1 MKMRKFG
8 LVVAFCVAFVFSASG
23 PASAAAIFLTGHD
36 PDFHASS
43 GAGENPTGAQHINQ
57 VAIEF
62 ILDPLFNPFAGL
74 APKFLFV
81 EAVMAVPGG
90 HKAGAL
96 GLANSGYLAGVHYD
110 LHGAATLGAA
120 LDLLGDAGGY
130 SGIVVA
136 SDFGG
141 LLTQNELNILN
152 SRSADIISF
161 LNAGGGLY
169 AMAESNGGAHLTPSG
184 GRFGFLPFVVSS
196 TAFDA
201 AESGNTVT
209 AFGASLGLVA
219 SDVNGNFSH
228 NIFQGTFGL
237 SAVDVDPQGNVL
249 SLAGRGTIVDGG
261 VGQVTPVPEPGS
273 LLLVASGVVAW
284 RVKRR
289 RRADAA

>member
-1 MKMRKFG
+1 MKIRKCG
-8 LVVAFCVAFVFSASG
+8 LVVAFCVAFVFSGSDRASG
-23 PASAAAIFLTGHD
+23 ATIFLTGHD
-36 PDFHASS
+36 PDYHASS
-43 GAGENPTGAQHINQ
+43 GAGENPTGAQHLNQ

-62 ILDPLFNPFAGL
+62 ILDPLFNPFVGM

-81 EAVMAVPGG
+81 EAVMAPVGG
-90 HKAGAL
+90 HKAGAV
-96 GLANSGYLAGVHYD
+96 GLLNSGYVAGADYD
-110 LHGAATLGAA
+110 LHGAGTLSAA
-120 LDLLGDAGGY
+120 LDLLGEAAGY

-169 AMAESNGGAHLTPSG
+169 AMAESNGGAGLTPLG
-184 GRFGFLPFVVSS
+184 GHFGFLPFVVSS

-201 AESGNTVT
+201 AESGNIVT
-209 AFGASLGLVA
+209 PFGASLGLVA

-237 SAVDVDPQGNVL
+237 NAVDVDPQGNIL
-249 SLAGRGTIVDGG
+249 SLAGRGVIVDDG

-273 LLLVASGVVAW
+273 LLLVASGIVAW
-284 RVKRR
+284 GAKRR